1 MLYSFL
7 ARRCWWMQSIERLYA
22 KMYQQ
27 WGKLQLFMQRVF
39 QNWSQWLEEVC
50 RWVSLYWEASCFF
63 LSDIFQH
70 ANCHLMLTAASE
82 ASERAIELSN
92 TSVRRILFVQLPRTY
107 FSLLICKEGKAQ
119 VEKDFFRHI
128 GSTASNN
135 GIYLWYY
142 CSLHF
147 AAKNPC
153 SSDHGCEHVCFQG
166 SSNEATCACF
176 ANYELDSNEK
186 NCTGKLLIFFF
197 NLKEL
202 VVDRSQCFFW
212 NEN

>member
-1 MLYSFL
+1 MQTVIL
-7 ARRCWWMQSIERLYA
+7 CWLWHPKRASDRA
-22 KMYQQ
+22 KQYIC
-27 WGKLQLFMQRVF
+27 WKK
-39 QNWSQWLEEVC
+39 S
-50 RWVSLYWEASCFF
+50 
-63 LSDIFQH
+63 
-70 ANCHLMLTAASE
+70 
-82 ASERAIELSN
+82 
-92 TSVRRILFVQLPRTY
+92 FVQSPRTY
-107 FSLLICKEGKAQ
+107 FFLLICNEGKAQ

-128 GSTASNN
+128 GSTPSNN

-147 AAKNPC
+147 AAEKSC

-166 SSNEATCACF
+166 SSNEATCTCY

-197 NLKEL
+197 NLKKL

-212 NEN
+212 NENQRKNVYEPFEC